1 MAAIG
6 DPSLWQ
12 WLLVILQVAVGLGLV
27 IFVHELGHF
36 VVAKMCGVKCEK
48 FYIGFDIGGY
58 KLAKVQWGET
68 EYGVGILPLGG
79 YVKMLGQDDNP
90 ARIAEENR
98 RSQGLAAESDQQD
111 NSTDRESEV
120 SAETSDATTVHAAAH
135 DPRSYLSKSVPQRMA
150 IISAGVIMNV
160 IFAFVF
166 AVIAYGM
173 GVKYTPCVV
182 GAVVPG
188 SPAWEANVQVGDEI
202 IEIAGVEQPRFR
214 DLMSGVSLGDLERG
228 VPLTIRRPGQEE
240 LIHLTLKPQKRQG
253 LPKIGVAPSESL
265 KLNEDEPAASHLPAG
280 QVSDGFQGG
289 DRIVAVNGQPV
300 EAYYELVA
308 MLAKNV
314 DRPLAVTVA
323 READAKPS
331 ASTDAKKEAARVAV
345 RETTIEVAR
354 NPMKRLGLMMTM
366 GSIASIQADSPAEQE
381 GLQQGDFI
389 EQIDGQPIEDPVTLP
404 ALLRRR
410 AEAGETVTL
419 TVRRAQARGQS
430 EPETLRVPLRVPT
443 SYEAVLAPGAP
454 LSAPALGAAF
464 GVHNR
469 VHGVI
474 PGSPAAEAGIRPGD
488 QVTKV
493 EFVPAEGDDS
503 PEAELLSEHSLEF
516 SDKLQNWPH
525 FFSSLQIMPPDMQVK
540 LTVRSGEESR
550 AVILS
555 PTESDEFFIPQRGF
569 YLQPLEATR
578 HADSFAQAVSLG
590 TTETVDSLLMVFRF
604 LEKLIS
610 QQISPTM
617 LGGPITIAKG
627 AGYSAFA
634 GLSSLLIFLTMLSAN
649 LAVINFLP
657 IPLLDGGHMVFLT
670 LEGIL
675 RRPVSEKVVIAFH
688 TIGFVF
694 IIGLMLFVLAL
705 DFNIIP
711 RAF

>member
-1 MAAIG
+1 MYLMLAAA

-36 VVAKMCGVKCEK
+36 VVAKLCGVKCEK

-58 KLAKVQWGET
+58 KLAKVHWGET

-98 RSQGLAAESDQQD
+98 RSQGLDAESDQQD
-111 NSTDRESEV
+111 SSTDRESEV
-120 SAETSDATTVHAAAH
+120 SAEASDVYAAAH

-150 IISAGVIMNV
+150 IISAGVIMNI

-202 IEIAGVEQPRFR
+202 VEIAGVEQPRFR

-228 VPLTIRRPGQEE
+228 VPLTIRRPGRDE
-240 LIHLTLKPQKRQG
+240 LIQLTLKPQTGRG

-265 KLNEDEPAASHLPAG
+265 ILGEPRPAAAHLPAG
-280 QVSDGFQGG
+280 QVSDGFQRG
-289 DRIVAVNGQPV
+289 DRIVAVDGQPI
-300 EAYYELVA
+300 EAYHELAA

-314 DRPLAVTVA
+314 DRPLAVTVVRA
-323 READAKPS
+323 ADAKAS
-331 ASTDAKKEAARVAV
+331 ASADAGSEAGSVDV
-345 RETTIEVAR
+345 REKTIQVAP
-354 NPMKRLGLMMTM
+354 NPMKRLGMVMAV
-366 GSIASIQADSPAEQE
+366 GAIATVQADSPAEQAGLEE
-381 GLQQGDFI
+381 GDVV
-389 EQIDGQPIEDPVTLP
+389 EQVDGQPIEDPMTLP
-404 ALLRRR
+404 DRLRRR
-410 AEAGETVTL
+410 AETADSVTL

-430 EPETLRVPLRVPT
+430 EPETVVVPLRVPR
-443 SYEAVLAPGAP
+443 SYEVAMAPGAP
-454 LSAPALGAAF
+454 LSAPALGAGF
-464 GVHNR
+464 RVLNKVQGVQS
-469 VHGVI
+469 
-474 PGSPAAEAGIRPGD
+474 GSPAADAGIRPGD
-488 QVTKV
+488 QIVQA
-493 EFVPAEGDDS
+493 EFIPAEGDDS
-503 PEAELLSEHSLEF
+503 TEAELLSESPLKFSEELE
-516 SDKLQNWPH
+516 NWPH
-525 FFSSLQIMPPDMQVK
+525 FFSRLQIIPQGMQVK
-540 LTVRSGEESR
+540 LTVRSGEENR
-550 AVILS
+550 EVTLS
-555 PTESDEFFIPQRGF
+555 PIESDEFFIPQRGF

-578 HADSFAQAVSLG
+578 HADTFGEAVSLG

-604 LEKLIS
+604 LEKLVS

-657 IPLLDGGHMVFLT
+657 IPLLDGGHMVFLA
-670 LEGIL
+670 LEGVL
-675 RRPVSEKVVIAFH
+675 RRPVSEKIVIAFH
-688 TIGFVF
+688 TVGFVF